1 MILSV
6 PRPIRRPNL
15 GVAIKA
21 VMRDASRRIPEL
33 STIDPGRILVV
44 AGEARRA
51 SRATVRP
58 LRFACSGDRISA
70 DGKRAKP
77 VVQIR
82 GRRMLYV
89 VTFRPRFFLRSTPEK
104 RVETILHELWHISPA
119 FDGTLDRERRHA
131 ALPGR
136 LFRDRFG
143 PVVERYL
150 VEMPRALLD
159 ALAHDGEVIMRQWLE
174 RPAPFFTIDAAG
186 ANRSGR
192 RPLFTEAQLFYG
204 PMKMATRAKRGR
216 R

>member
-1 MILSV
+1 M
-6 PRPIRRPNL
+6 PRSPRRPNL
-15 GVAIKA
+15 GIAIRA
-21 VMRDASRRIPEL
+21 VMRDAARRIPEL
-33 STIDPGRILVV
+33 SKLDPSRILVV

-89 VTFRPRFFLRSTPEK
+89 VTFRPRFFLQASPEK
-104 RVETILHELWHISPA
+104 RVETILHELWHISPD
-119 FDGTLDRERRHA
+119 FDGTLDRQRRHSS
-131 ALPGR
+131 LPGG
-136 LFRDRFG
+136 LFREQFR

-150 VEMPRALLD
+150 EQMPEALLD
-159 ALAHDGEVIMRQWLE
+159 GLSHDGEVIMRQWIE
-174 RPAPFFTIDAAG
+174 RPAPFFPIDEAG

-204 PMKMATRAKRGR
+204 PLKMVTRRPRKRTR
-216 R
+216 Y